1 MLSAV
6 ILPEHSYRAVLL
18 AEQLVHQRFVLP
30 GPLVLG
36 KRSLKQWRP
45 QQIGDQPVSRIIT
58 QPFFRILRKMIPHP
72 LPDVWT
78 IPPSHFRDDRRVSPL
93 PGTVIWRGLLL
104 CPKAVESLYGVNIR
118 FFLFLE

>member
-1 MLSAV
+1 MA
-6 ILPEHSYRAVLL
+6 RAGQL
-18 AEQLVHQRFVLP
+18 ADQRSVLP
-30 GPLVLG
+30 DPLVQW
-36 KRSLKQWRP
+36 KTPLKYQRL
-45 QQIGDQPVSRIIT
+45 QQIGTNLSHAIKYSH
-58 QPFFRILRKMIPHP
+58 L
-72 LPDVWT
+72 LPNVWT